1 MTSDATNT
9 LAYDSDGAKLVMTIL
24 IVFFLIFFVFFV
36 GFAVHIVK
44 NIFRKGPQLLIH
56 WIEYAVVIVLILTY
70 IVLYIIQ
77 VRETLKL
84 NANVDCSLSY
94 LCKTLNINYYIIICV
109 MISNSLFN
117 IIQGV
122 QLCLMINKIVAIEAK
137 DVHQLTNKLN
147 EIEVTKTTKTKRH
160 LIEIAINFSMNASC
174 AIFLGWSA
182 NKENI
187 FRWKRVT
194 IYSLCPLVVVYI
206 FVEFFV
212 IYLLKFYKKKIL
224 ENNFYSSNLIMQAIY
239 NVNVSKVVFF
249 NEFVTYKAILDFVS
263 VFPTIIFY
271 VNGNI
276 SFLNL
281 ILLFFLYAIYVFFIG
296 AMYLYV
302 DKTNKI
308 PIRKIP
314 RKIFCLGAFN
324 FNFGEKEK
332 AKLFDEYLLDWNTDE
347 SRLLG
352 DLNTSNING
361 AEHVVELET
370 SSASKTMR
378 GYLPVNFYL
387 IFKFLSQFYEQN
399 KESYSQLAKSE
410 SNDEIITVI
419 SMIKKKLRY
428 PVKEFLNT
436 KDDLNYANEFNTNY
450 LTKQESNDRASRFE
464 DPSLNNEFEFDA
476 MFASKINKLFPR
488 YKISIDD
495 IIDALNPKSNY
506 NLANTF
512 WEKRSTDQNYNF
524 FYTHNNLLIF
534 EVYNYEEEDQFIN
547 KKKIDTFIDEYNKN
561 LIEDIFNGNKK
572 TFLPLMIGMF
582 SLSYKDY
589 KKLIVLYRNPI
600 AFINKQ
606 QITANSSLISLSE
619 SDKQII
625 KIYNSNEST
634 QISDTVKVENEK
646 FNEILEILSRDF
658 NLLNKISFVSF
669 FKVNLFIITESE
681 RNDSNNRLSIN
692 DSQNDNDLFIDNSED
707 KIKHK
712 IYQNGST
719 YLTEIERL
727 VFTNSIS
734 NKYVIK
740 LFISEMFRTTVDPS
754 LKEMIVGAGDSNV
767 TYAKYLRHLL
777 IQNFSS
783 EPSNMN

>member
-1 MTSDATNT
+1 MTSDAAYK
-9 LAYDSDGAKLVMTIL
+9 LSYDSDGAKLVMTIL
-24 IVFFLIFFVFFV
+24 IIFFIIFFVFFV
-36 GFAVHIVK
+36 GFASHIIK
-44 NIFRKGPQLLIH
+44 NICRKGPQLLIH
-56 WIEYAVVIVLILTY
+56 WIEYAVVIVLILAY
-70 IVLYIIQ
+70 LAMYIIQ
-77 VRETLKL
+77 VRETIKL
-84 NANVDCSLSY
+84 NANVNCGESSV
-94 LCKTLNINYYIIICV
+94 CRSLNINFYIIICV

-174 AIFLGWSA
+174 AFFLGWSA

-187 FRWKRVT
+187 YRWERVV
-194 IYSLCPLVVVYI
+194 IYAICPLVVVYI

-271 VNGNI
+271 VNGNL
-276 SFLNL
+276 SLLNL

-314 RKIFCLGAFN
+314 RKIFCLSSFN

-352 DLNTSNING
+352 DLNTSSING
-361 AEHVVELET
+361 AEHVVEMET
-370 SSASKTMR
+370 SSASKAMR

-387 IFKFLSQFYEQN
+387 IFKLLSRFYQEN
-399 KESYSQLAKSE
+399 KESFNQLAESE
-410 SNDEIITVI
+410 SNDEIVTVI

-428 PVKEFLNT
+428 PVNEFLNT
-436 KDDLNYANEFNTNY
+436 KEDLNYANEFNTNY
-450 LTKQESNDRASRFE
+450 LTKQESNDRMSRFQ
-464 DPSLNNEFEFDA
+464 DPSVNNEFEFDA
-476 MFASKINKLFPR
+476 MFAGKINKLFPR
-488 YKISIDD
+488 YKICIDD
-495 IIDALNPKSNY
+495 IIEALNPKSNY

-512 WEKRSTDQNYNF
+512 WEKRSNDQNYNF
-524 FYTHNNLLIF
+524 YYTHNNLLMF
-534 EVYNYEEEDQFIN
+534 EVYNYEEEELFIN
-547 KKKIDTFIDEYNKN
+547 KKKIDSFIDEYNKN
-561 LIEDIFNGNKK
+561 LIEDIFSGNKK
-572 TFLPLMIGMF
+572 TFLPLIIGMF

-589 KKLIVLYRNPI
+589 KKIIVLYRNPL
-600 AFINKQ
+600 AFVNIQ
-606 QITANSSLISLSE
+606 QITSNSSLISLSE

-634 QISDTVKVENEK
+634 QISDTVKIDNEK
-646 FNEILEILSRDF
+646 FQEILDILSRDF

-669 FKVNLFIITESE
+669 FKVNLFILTESE

-692 DSQNDNDLFIDNSED
+692 DAQNDNDLFIDNSED

-712 IYQNGST
+712 IYQNGTS
-719 YLTEIERL
+719 YLTDIERL
-727 VFTNSIS
+727 VFANSIS
-734 NKYVIK
+734 NKFVIK

-754 LKEMIVGAGDSNV
+754 LKEMVVGGGDNNV

-777 IQNFSS
+777 IQNFSA
-783 EPSNMN
+783 EPSNLN

>member
-1 MTSDATNT
+1 MASDATNT

-77 VRETLKL
+77 VRETLNL

-276 SFLNL
+276 SFLNF
-281 ILLFFLYAIYVFFIG
+281 IVSSSKFVFF
-296 AMYLYV
+296 
-302 DKTNKI
+302 D
-308 PIRKIP
+308 
-314 RKIFCLGAFN
+314 
-324 FNFGEKEK
+324 
-332 AKLFDEYLLDWNTDE
+332 
-347 SRLLG
+347 
-352 DLNTSNING
+352 
-361 AEHVVELET
+361 
-370 SSASKTMR
+370 
-378 GYLPVNFYL
+378 
-387 IFKFLSQFYEQN
+387 
-399 KESYSQLAKSE
+399 
-410 SNDEIITVI
+410 
-419 SMIKKKLRY
+419 
-428 PVKEFLNT
+428 
-436 KDDLNYANEFNTNY
+436 
-450 LTKQESNDRASRFE
+450 
-464 DPSLNNEFEFDA
+464 
-476 MFASKINKLFPR
+476 
-488 YKISIDD
+488 
-495 IIDALNPKSNY
+495 
-506 NLANTF
+506 
-512 WEKRSTDQNYNF
+512 
-524 FYTHNNLLIF
+524 
-534 EVYNYEEEDQFIN
+534 
-547 KKKIDTFIDEYNKN
+547 
-561 LIEDIFNGNKK
+561 
-572 TFLPLMIGMF
+572 F
-582 SLSYKDY
+582 S
-589 KKLIVLYRNPI
+589 
-600 AFINKQ
+600 
-606 QITANSSLISLSE
+606 ISLWF
-619 SDKQII
+619 DKCL
-625 KIYNSNEST
+625 IYSP
-634 QISDTVKVENEK
+634 
-646 FNEILEILSRDF
+646 
-658 NLLNKISFVSF
+658 NL
-669 FKVNLFIITESE
+669 T
-681 RNDSNNRLSIN
+681 
-692 DSQNDNDLFIDNSED
+692 
-707 KIKHK
+707 
-712 IYQNGST
+712 
-719 YLTEIERL
+719 
-727 VFTNSIS
+727 
-734 NKYVIK
+734 
-740 LFISEMFRTTVDPS
+740 
-754 LKEMIVGAGDSNV
+754 
-767 TYAKYLRHLL
+767 
-777 IQNFSS
+777 
-783 EPSNMN
+783 